1 MAQRSAVRRTGF
13 MGCCF
18 LSLLAAPLCAQDS
31 AASEQGPITTL
42 RSTTRM
48 VVLDV
53 VVTDKSGRPVS
64 TLTRSDFTITED
76 KTPQVIADFER
87 PDQHRYSV
95 TTEDSRTGERERSG
109 RNVASAVTIL
119 VIDCLNTEFL
129 DTAYAREMVTKYLRT
144 HGPRLPQPTAIMMIT
159 DTQLEVVHDYTED
172 AAALEEALKRHAAEF
187 PFRYG
192 SSQTVL
198 GDLDRLQDTLNS
210 LEKIAAA
217 NMNFAG
223 RKNVIWISQGF
234 PSLNLSTTSGL
245 NRDATGPDADLRR
258 RLTDAV
264 TTTAN
269 EMWDARL
276 AVYTI
281 DPRGLK
287 VLGPSAMDVPTG
299 MKTFESIA
307 PQTGGKIFLNRNDV
321 DVAMANSV
329 DDGSDYYT
337 LSYYPKNTE
346 WDGNFRAIHVTM
358 ARPDLQ
364 ARTRTG
370 YYAKAE
376 QPDTDTKID
385 RELAEAVK
393 NPLAYR
399 GLGMTVSYKILGG
412 TPRQARYTIAADRHD
427 LGWQRAPDGDRRCSV
442 MLVAMSVS
450 RKERVVK
457 NDIKALEGTVKEA
470 KFDKEM
476 GKPMLFTFTGDLPA
490 DAARV
495 RVVVRDEKT
504 GKIGTA
510 DLSVAQGAAD
520 AKTR

>member
-1 MAQRSAVRRTGF
+1 
-13 MGCCF
+13 
-18 LSLLAAPLCAQDS
+18 
-31 AASEQGPITTL
+31 
-42 RSTTRM
+42 M

-53 VVTDKSGRPVS
+53 AVTDKSGRPVS
-64 TLTRSDFTITED
+64 NLTRSDFTITED
-76 KTPQVIADFER
+76 KTPQMTADFER
-87 PDQHRYSV
+87 PDQHRYSI
-95 TTEDSRTGERERSG
+95 TTEDSKPGERERSG
-109 RNVASAVTIL
+109 RSVASAVTIL
-119 VIDCLNTEFL
+119 VIDCLNTEFT

-144 HGPRLPQPTAIMMIT
+144 HGPRLAQPTAIMMIT
-159 DTQLEVVHDYTED
+159 DTQLELVHDYTED
-172 AAALEEALKRHAAEF
+172 AGALEEALTRQAAEF
-187 PFRYG
+187 PVRHG
-192 SSQTVL
+192 SSQIV

-234 PSLNLSTTSGL
+234 PSLNLSTTNGL
-245 NRDATGPDADLRR
+245 NRTAEGPDADLRR

-287 VLGPSAMDVPTG
+287 VQGSSAMDVPTE
-299 MKTFESIA
+299 MKTLESIA
-307 PQTGGKIFLNRNDV
+307 PQTGGKIFLNRNDA
-321 DVAMANSV
+321 DVAMANIV
-329 DDGSDYYT
+329 EDGSDYYT

-346 WDGNFRAIHVTM
+346 WDGKFRSIRVT
-358 ARPDLQ
+358 L
-364 ARTRTG
+364 ARTDLEARSRTG

-376 QPDTDTKID
+376 QPDTDTKIN

-399 GLGMTVSYKILGG
+399 GLGMTVSYKVLGG

-427 LGWQRAPDGDRRCSV
+427 LGWKSAPGGERRCSV
-442 MLVAMSVS
+442 RVVAMSVS
-450 RKERVVK
+450 GKERAAK
-457 NDIKALEGTVKEA
+457 NDTKALEGAVKNA

-476 GKPMLFTFTGDLPA
+476 GKPMLFTFTGDLPT
-490 DAARV
+490 DAAWV
-495 RVVVRDEKT
+495 RVVVRDDKT
-504 GKIGTA
+504 GKIGST
-510 DLSVAQGAAD
+510 DLNIVKAAGAKA
-520 AKTR
+520 R

>member
-1 MAQRSAVRRTGF
+1 MALRSAVPRVSLAGL
-13 MGCCF
+13 CF
-18 LSLLAAPLCAQDS
+18 LALLAAPVYGQDS
-31 AASEQGPITTL
+31 ASSPQEPITTL

-64 TLTRSDFTITED
+64 NLSRNDFMITED

-87 PDQHRYSV
+87 PDQHRYSI
-95 TTEDSRTGERERSG
+95 TTEDSKPGERERSG

-144 HGPRLPQPTAIMMIT
+144 HGPRLPQPTSIMMIT
-159 DTQLEVVHDYTED
+159 DTQLELVHDYTED
-172 AAALEEALKRHAAEF
+172 AAALAEALKRHAAEF
-187 PFRYG
+187 PFRYA

-234 PSLNLSTTSGL
+234 PSLNLSTTSSLSPG
-245 NRDATGPDADLRR
+245 TVGPDADLQR
-258 RLTDAV
+258 RLMAAV
-264 TTTAN
+264 STTAN

-299 MKTFESIA
+299 MKTFENIA

-337 LSYYPKNTE
+337 LSYYPKNTN
-346 WDGNFRAIHVTM
+346 WDGNFRHIRVTLG
-358 ARPDLQ
+358 RPDLE

-376 QPDTDTKID
+376 GPDTDTKID

-393 NPLAYR
+393 NPLPYR
-399 GLGMTVSYKILGG
+399 GLGVTVSYKTLGG
-412 TPRQARYTIAADRHD
+412 TPRMARYTIAADRHD
-427 LGWQRAPDGDRRCSV
+427 LGWRPAPDGDRRCSIMV
-442 MLVAMSVS
+442 VAMSVS

-457 NDIKALEGTVKEA
+457 NDVKALEGAVKEA

-476 GKPMLFTFTGDLPA
+476 GKPMIFTFTGDLPV

-495 RVVVRDEKT
+495 RVVVRDDKT
-504 GKIGTA
+504 GKIGSA
-510 DLSVAQGAAD
+510 DLSVGEAA
-520 AKTR
+520 AGPKAR